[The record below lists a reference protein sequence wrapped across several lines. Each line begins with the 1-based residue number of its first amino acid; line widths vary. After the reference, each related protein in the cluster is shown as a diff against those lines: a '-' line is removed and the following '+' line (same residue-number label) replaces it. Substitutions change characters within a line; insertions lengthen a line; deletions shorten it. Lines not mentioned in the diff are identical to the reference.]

1 MNPTDP
7 NVFLL
12 ELAAEQLG
20 DEADRVGTDD
30 RSGCHG

>member
-1 MNPTDP
+1 MNPNDP

-12 ELAAEQLG
+12 ERAAEQLG
-20 DEADRVGTDD
+20 DEADCAGAED